1 MLNWLVYICF
11 GTGLALIAYA
21 LIVLKD
27 RPDGKNDFDM
37 EKIMEAMD
45 KSINDA
51 DSTATELAKFSQ
63 NVVTEMDDKYQQLL
77 YLYSLIEEKSEKLG
91 NKSSNNSSANSSRI
105 DISIDESFDFQDKK
119 QETTIKA
126 VAKGLDPRLISDKY
140 RSVFELHDKGMSVA
154 EIARSLSIGQG
165 EVKLVLELGKGR

>member
-11 GTGLALIAYA
+11 GVGLALIAYA

-27 RPDGKNDFDM
+27 KPGAKNDFDM

-45 KSINDA
+45 RSINDA
-51 DSTATELAKFSQ
+51 DSTAMELTKISQ
-63 NVVTEMDDKYQQLL
+63 SVVTEIDDKYQQLL

-91 NKSSNNSSANSSRI
+91 SNTKQPQARI
-105 DISIDESFDFQDKK
+105 DVSIDESFNYQNKK
-119 QETTIKA
+119 TETTVKA
-126 VAKGLDPRLISDKY
+126 VEKGFDPRLVNDKY
-140 RSVFELHDKGMSVA
+140 RSVFELYNKGLSVA
-154 EIARSLSIGQG
+154 EIARSLGIGQG